1 MNSVPASVTP
11 GKRLPDAA
19 AAMRALLDSVRA
31 LTGDDAYERY
41 LVRHQSTHPE
51 APALSPAD
59 FYTSEV
65 ERRYSGVAR
74 CC

>member
-1 MNSVPASVTP
+1 MSGVTRDPSVDDGS
-11 GKRLPDAA
+11 AA
-19 AAMRALLDSVRA
+19 ARLRALIATVRA

-41 LVRHQSTHPE
+41 LSRHRARHPE
-51 APALSPAD
+51 LPVLSPSD
-59 FYTSEV
+59 FYASEI

>member
-1 MNSVPASVTP
+1 MIP
-11 GKRLPDAA
+11 GPGSDGGSTAARL
-19 AAMRALLDSVRA
+19 RALIATVRA

-41 LVRHQSTHPE
+41 LSRHCARHPE
-51 APALSPAD
+51 LPVLSPSD
-59 FYTSEV
+59 FYASEI

>member
-1 MNSVPASVTP
+1 M
-11 GKRLPDAA
+11 L
-19 AAMRALLDSVRA
+19 RA

-41 LVRHQSTHPE
+41 LVRHHALHPDQ
-51 APALSPAD
+51 PALSPAD
-59 FYTSEV
+59 FYASEI

>member
-1 MNSVPASVTP
+1 MNPT
-11 GKRLPDAA
+11 L
-19 AAMRALLDSVRA
+19 RALLDTVRA

-41 LVRHQSTHPE
+41 LVRHHGLHPDL
-51 APALSPAD
+51 PALSPAE
-59 FYTSEV
+59 FYASEV